1 MTAQRRR
8 RRKRLRIQPRFIVVL
23 LLFLVV
29 VVLAVVVLSS
39 LGGTDEGQQQ
49 AQNGQN
55 PSSGGLVTD
64 LFNTSTPTPEPTP
77 EPTPTPRFDIPHA
90 VDSSNPANWGYS
102 TDVEVNGTVVQSY
115 TRQTPIFFDYDEP
128 YTNVNG
134 IVTFRGDHYRSG
146 AAYGTASI
154 SSKSLSKAWSFE
166 IGQLAKPSGSGNW
179 SGSGWVGQPLV
190 VCWPDSTKQ
199 IMNMYD
205 WAKQKQGLVEGILAC
220 LDGNVYFF
228 DIESGEAT
236 RPVLQIGIPFKG
248 AGSLD
253 PRGYPIL
260 YLGSGDNYPEDPSKT
275 VRAVAYS
282 LVDFSCLYTFGAY
295 KDSFAIRDWHA
306 YDSAPLVDAATDTL
320 IYPGENGILY
330 TIKLNTAYNEQA
342 GTLTM
347 APSETVKFRYNTS
360 RSSAGSTSADKYWM
374 GYEDSAVMWGE
385 YVYLVTNDGYMQCI
399 NINTMELIWA
409 QDVLDDTNATIVL
422 EEDEANRTAYLYVGT
437 SLHFTKDENDYGT
450 TPLFKINAVTG
461 EIVWR
466 FDVNVYTRSGVSGGV
481 QATAVVGKN
490 SISDLV
496 IVPFARVPDVDHG
509 YLMAIDK
516 NTGTERW
523 RFAMDGYSWS
533 SPVAVYD
540 ANGSA
545 YIVSCDSTGRIYLLD
560 GKTGTKLSVFDA
572 ERNIEASP
580 VVYGNT
586 IIVGTRGMD
595 VYGVHIS

>member
-39 LGGTDEGQQQ
+39 LGGTGEGQQQ
-49 AQNGQN
+49 AQNSQN
-55 PSSGGLVTD
+55 PSSGGLITD
-64 LFNTSTPTPEPTP
+64 LFDTSTPTPEPTP

-115 TRQTPIFFDYDEP
+115 ARQTPIFFDYDEP

-134 IVTFRGDHYRSG
+134 VVTFRGDHYRSG
-146 AAYGTASI
+146 AAYGTASVT
-154 SSKSLSKAWSFE
+154 SKTLSKAWSFE
-166 IGQLAKPSGSGNW
+166 TGQMAKPSGSGNW

-190 VCWPDSTKQ
+190 VCWPESTKQ

-253 PRGYPIL
+253 PRGYPIM
-260 YLGSGDNYPEDPSKT
+260 YMGSGDNYPDDPSKT

-306 YDSAPLVDAATDTL
+306 YDSAPLVDGKTDTL

-330 TIKLNTAYNEQA
+330 TIKLNTAYDEQA

-347 APSETVKFRYNTS
+347 APSETVKFRYNTT
-360 RSSAGSTSADKYWM
+360 RSSAGSTSADKYWL

-540 ANGSA
+540 ANGNA

>member
-39 LGGTDEGQQQ
+39 LGDTGEEQQQ
-49 AQNGQN
+49 VQNSQN
-55 PSSGGLVTD
+55 PSSGGLITD
-64 LFNTSTPTPEPTP
+64 LFDTSTPTPEPTP

-437 SLHFTKDENDYGT
+437 SLQFTKDENDYGT

-540 ANGSA
+540 ANGNA